1 MKNKILIY
9 GVAII
14 IVTLFLSSYFIGKEK
29 AQPKEEV
36 DNTVSVSTTDLNQ
49 EKKKDDKEKKT
60 EEGYSEDKVKVEAE
74 AEEDTELTN
83 DSFNYKKQYY
93 KKFGK
98 KDVTWVQNTAEQII
112 EMYLN
117 NRVDIK
123 DYEKFM
129 SDELVQAMLDE
140 PEADGSVKRI
150 IKFGANRLLPTT
162 VENEIQMEI
171 EVSWRLKSKGVVSDG
186 RSTLVYIN
194 FAKEDDRWYAK
205 DLRMV

>member
-14 IVTLFLSSYFIGKEK
+14 IVTLFLSSYFLGKEK
-29 AQPKEEV
+29 AQPKEEP

-49 EKKKDDKEKKT
+49 EKKMDDKEKKD
-60 EEGYSEDKVKVEAE
+60 EESYSEDKVKVE

-98 KDVTWVQNTAEQII
+98 KDVTWVQKTAEQII

-123 DYEKFM
+123 DYEKYM
-129 SDELVQAMLDE
+129 SAELVQAMLDE
-140 PEADGSVKRI
+140 PEADESVKRI
-150 IKFGANRLLPTT
+150 IKFGENRLLPTT

-194 FAKEDDRWYAK
+194 FAKENDRWYAK
-205 DLRMV
+205 DMKMV